1 MTLYVLLKTLV
12 FILKV
17 AIERLKVHNINRL
30 LIFKLI
36 LGVVQNLLNYPL
48 GEASLESVIF
58 QIWPQI
64 RRGQEK
70 GDIRKWYKQ
79 GLATDLMRE

>member
-1 MTLYVLLKTLV
+1 M
-12 FILKV
+12 
-17 AIERLKVHNINRL
+17 NPS
-30 LIFKLI
+30 
-36 LGVVQNLLNYPL
+36 NYPL
-48 GEASLESVIF
+48 GEASLESMIF